1 MEKANK
7 AYHLGLDLS
16 EFAKAAAVLFR
27 HSVMS
32 SLMFNVLHPFITLQ
46 NVRDLKN
53 ANLQMNIFYHG
64 LLQSRAMQPRTT
76 VLYHTVSS

>member
-32 SLMFNVLHPFITLQ
+32 SLMFVSFCIPSYPF
-46 NVRDLKN
+46 K
-53 ANLQMNIFYHG
+53 M
-64 LLQSRAMQPRTT
+64 
-76 VLYHTVSS
+76 